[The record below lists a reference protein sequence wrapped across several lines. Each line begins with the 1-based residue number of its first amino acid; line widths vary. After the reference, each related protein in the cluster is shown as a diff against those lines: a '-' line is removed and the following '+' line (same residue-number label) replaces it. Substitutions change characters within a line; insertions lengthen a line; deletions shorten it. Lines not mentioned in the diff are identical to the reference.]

1 MWEKDGR
8 RRRIYFP
15 TVGGQLV
22 VFLVHFFFLL
32 NHF

>member
-22 VFLVHFFFLL
+22 VFFSSFFFPS
-32 NHF
+32 